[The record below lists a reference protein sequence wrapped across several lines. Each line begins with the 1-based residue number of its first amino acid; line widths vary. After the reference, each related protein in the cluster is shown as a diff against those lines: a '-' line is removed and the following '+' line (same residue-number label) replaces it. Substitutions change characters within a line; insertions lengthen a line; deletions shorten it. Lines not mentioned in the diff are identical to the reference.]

1 MKSSP
6 GLHIII
12 VGAGITGLAT
22 ATSLRRAGHTVHLYE
37 KSAQDNEIGAAIYV
51 PPNVSQFLLPWGLD
65 LDKWGFV
72 KSQKVSFLHHASLET
87 KMTLSDGMTAKGLT
101 GAELYYAH
109 RVDLH
114 GCLRWMA
121 TRPEG
126 PGRPATIHLMSN
138 VVAYDPLAPSI
149 TLASGEVISADVVI
163 GADGVRSDA
172 VEAIIGDKVQTMRPR
187 FANTCYRFLVPADA
201 IEADPATQ
209 FWNEGSDG
217 WSRVMIESVTG
228 RSVVSYPCRSNTIHN
243 FVLINNEENDTN
255 MCAEDWHARFKIP
268 DILKKFS
275 DYDPRLLKVLSKAPD
290 ARRWPLIYR
299 KPIHQWT
306 KGCMTLAGDAC
317 HAMLPFLA
325 QGGAQGIEDAVA
337 LGVVL
342 QGATTRDDIQ
352 KRLQIYQE
360 VRMKRASIIQILSNM
375 GADHSVS
382 VEDLKEYLNE
392 DQMPYSQH
400 DMMIH
405 NYKYDVA
412 EVAFEAMKRY
422 DPSFRLGNDFLGR

>member
-1 MKSSP
+1 MESAP
-6 GLHIII
+6 GLHIIV
-12 VGAGITGLAT
+12 VGAGIAGLAT
-22 ATSLRRAGHTVHLYE
+22 ATSLRRAGHTVDLYE
-37 KSAQDNEIGAAIYV
+37 KSAQDNETGAAIYV
-51 PPNVSQFLLPWGLD
+51 PPNASQFLLPWGLD
-65 LDKWGFV
+65 LDKWRFV
-72 KSQKVSFLHHASLET
+72 KSQKVSFLDHTTLEA
-87 KMTLSDGMTAKGLT
+87 KMTLSDGMTAKEVA

-114 GCLRWMA
+114 GCLKWMA
-121 TRPEG
+121 TRPD
-126 PGRPATIHLMSN
+126 GRGKPATIHLMSN
-138 VVAYDPLAPSI
+138 VTAYDPFTPSI
-149 TLASGEVISADVVI
+149 TLASGEVITADVVI

-201 IEADPATQ
+201 LEADPKTR

-217 WSRVMIESVTG
+217 WSRIMIDSVTG

-243 FVLINNEENDTN
+243 FVLINNEESNTDV
-255 MCAEDWHARFKIP
+255 CAEDWHARFKIP
-268 DILKKFS
+268 DILQKFS
-275 DYDPRLLKVLSKAPD
+275 DYDHRLLKVLSKAPD
-290 ARRWPLIYR
+290 ARRWPLRYR

-342 QGATTRDDIQ
+342 HQATTRADIE

-360 VRMKRASIIQILSNM
+360 VRMKRASVIQILSNM

-382 VEDLKEYLNE
+382 VEDLREYLHD
-392 DQMPYSQH
+392 DQIPCGQH

-405 NYKYDVA
+405 NYRYDVA
-412 EVAFEAMKRY
+412 EAATEAMKRY
-422 DPSFRLGNDFLGR
+422 NPSFTLADDFLGR